1 MEEKGG
7 REMRKVLFYGVL
19 FAAVSAMGLWAQQP
33 QDQVDQPQAMPTETD
48 KLPDG
53 TVAIF
58 KVEVIGRT
66 VKAVN
71 YRNRESTRIGFGGTS
86 LFAGVQ
92 GEATVENKQG
102 STRIHA
108 SFKHLTPAA
117 SQFGPPYL
125 TYVLWAVTPDGRP
138 SNLGEIV
145 PNSGGSAGVEVA
157 SDLQAFAL
165 IVTAEPYF
173 AVTRPSDM
181 VVAEN
186 QILAETTGTIEEVDA
201 KFDLLKRGSYTN
213 NTTSSQITPLL
224 IKGEAPLDVYEAQN
238 AIRIA
243 TWAGADQMASDT
255 LGRAQTDL
263 QNAQAGEM
271 SKGNKK
277 DIVSEAR
284 EAVQL
289 AEDARLISLSK
300 REAAHQAELRQQ
312 ATDAQAQAAQAQAQA
327 QQAQAQS
334 QADAQARANAEAA
347 QQQAQAAQQQA
358 QAAQAQAQSQADQ
371 ASQQAAQAQQQ
382 AQQATQQAEQM
393 RARLLQQL
401 NAILQTQDTA
411 RGLVVRMS
419 DVLFATGRYQL
430 TPDAKVSLAKMS
442 GVLLAYPGLRLEIDG
457 YTDST
462 GTDEVNQTLS
472 DKRAEAV
479 RNFLVSQGVSPDS
492 IASQG
497 FGSANPIA
505 SNDSSDGRR
514 MNRRVDMIVSGSVIG
529 TQVNPSAAA
538 GAGGQ

>member
-1 MEEKGG
+1 
-7 REMRKVLFYGVL
+7 MRRLFLYATLLATVVVAG
-19 FAAVSAMGLWAQQP
+19 AWAQTP
-33 QDQVDQPQAMPTETD
+33 ADQLDQSQAMPTERD
-48 KLPDG
+48 RLPDG

-66 VKAVN
+66 VKAIN
-71 YRNRESTRIGFGGTS
+71 YRNRESTRIGFSGTS
-86 LFAGVQ
+86 LLPFAQ
-92 GEATVENKQG
+92 GDATVENKQG
-102 STRIHA
+102 TTRVHA

-117 SQFGPPYL
+117 TQFGPPYL

-138 SNLGEIV
+138 TNLGEVV
-145 PNSGGSAGVEVA
+145 PNQGGSASVEVA
-157 SDLQAFAL
+157 SDLQSFAL

-186 QILAETTGTIEEVDA
+186 EVLAATTGTIEQVDA
-201 KFDLLKRGSYTN
+201 KFDLLKRGSYTSN
-213 NTTSSQITPLL
+213 VTQSQVTPFP

-243 TWAGADQMASDT
+243 TWAGADQMAADT
-255 LGRAQTDL
+255 LTRAQTDL
-263 QNAQAGEM
+263 QNAQAGEEH
-271 SKGNKK
+271 KGDKK

-284 EAVQL
+284 ESVQL

-312 ATDAQAQAAQAQAQA
+312 AADAQAQAAQAQAQA
-327 QQAQAQS
+327 QQAQAQA
-334 QADAQARANAEAA
+334 QADAQARAQAEAA

-358 QAAQAQAQSQADQ
+358 QAQADQ
-371 ASQQAAQAQQQ
+371 ASQAASQAQQQ
-382 AQQATQQAEQM
+382 AQQAQQQAQQAQAQAEHM
-393 RARLLQQL
+393 RTQLMQQL
-401 NAILQTQDTA
+401 NAILQTQDTP

-419 DVLFATGRYQL
+419 DVLFATGHYQL
-430 TPDAKVSLAKMS
+430 TPDAKVSLAKMA
-442 GVLLAYPGLRLEIDG
+442 GVLLAYPGLKVEVDG

-479 RNFLVSQGVSPDS
+479 RTFLVAQGVSPDAIS
-492 IASQG
+492 SQG

-505 SNDSSDGRR
+505 SNDSSQGRQ

-529 TQVNPSAAA
+529 TEVGGGAAT
-538 GAGGQ
+538 GGQGR